1 MHFPVTRGDG
11 YANENISRAST
22 LQSDFGF
29 VVYFFIND
37 FVFIDFCLLNKV
49 NSTTNM
55 ELIHNN
61 S

>member
-1 MHFPVTRGDG
+1 MHFPVIRGDG

-22 LQSDFGF
+22 LQSDFEF